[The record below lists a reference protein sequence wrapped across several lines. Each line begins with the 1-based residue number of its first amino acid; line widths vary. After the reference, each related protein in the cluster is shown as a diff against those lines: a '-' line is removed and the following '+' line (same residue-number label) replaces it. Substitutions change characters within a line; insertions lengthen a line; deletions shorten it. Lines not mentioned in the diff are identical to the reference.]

1 MKAKFTILVLMLTS
15 SLLPNIKT
23 QDFNLFNP
31 SNELYLFS
39 AYDEGANAFRYNPA
53 VLGLGHRL
61 NVTINAFLQN
71 HRGTVYLNETDFLFN
86 AGVLGLGYRGFVEN
100 NPYRDR
106 SINQFSLG
114 LGFGNKSISA
124 G

>member
-1 MKAKFTILVLMLTS
+1 MKKSPLFIGIFILLIS
-15 SLLPNIKT
+15 SKLFS

-61 NVTINAFLQN
+61 NAAIDAFSKSN
-71 HRGTVYLNETDFLFN
+71 GVVNLNDLNISLN
-86 AGVLGLGYRGFVEN
+86 AGSFGIAYRKYFEN
-100 NPYRDR
+100 QAYKQSSLYPYNAH
-106 SINQFSLG
+106 SHPHPE
-114 LGFGNKSISA
+114 KSFL
-124 G
+124 